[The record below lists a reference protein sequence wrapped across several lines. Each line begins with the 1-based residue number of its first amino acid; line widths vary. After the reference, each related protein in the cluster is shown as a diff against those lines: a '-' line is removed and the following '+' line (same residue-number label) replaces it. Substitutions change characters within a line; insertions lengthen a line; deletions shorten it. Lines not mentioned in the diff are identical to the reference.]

1 MQTCTLEQFFRLSV
15 DFANPQKGL
24 KMQNQIDQE
33 NTPVIETTE
42 RARQGK
48 TGQGVRYVLIFSTL
62 GVLLAFALVFI
73 FEGH

>member
-1 MQTCTLEQFFRLSV
+1 LIALIPKKAR
-15 DFANPQKGL
+15 

-33 NTPVIETTE
+33 RAPVIETTE

-48 TGQGVRYVLIFSTL
+48 TGQGVRYVLIFGTL
-62 GVLLAFALVFI
+62 GVLLAFALVFF